1 MSQNKVALKN
11 FTEEEL
17 KEFVKSIG
25 EPAFRGTQIF
35 TWIYK
40 GAKTFDDM
48 NNISSKVFAPLYIQE
63 YI

>member
-25 EPAFRGTQIF
+25 EPAFRGSQFIHGYT
-35 TWIYK
+35 
-40 GAKTFDDM
+40 
-48 NNISSKVFAPLYIQE
+48 KVQKLLMI
-63 YI
+63 

>member
-25 EPAFRGTQIF
+25 EIGRAH
-35 TWIYK
+35 
-40 GAKTFDDM
+40 
-48 NNISSKVFAPLYIQE
+48 V
-63 YI
+63 